1 LSIDDWKVLAFV
13 AIYSTACLLVRRRAA
28 RHFKPGVSAATR
40 LGIGRG
46 MFRRAS
52 YTEKG
57 QSARSWLVILY
68 VGALPL
74 FMLLVFLLSMR
85 GR

>member
-1 LSIDDWKVLAFV
+1 LSIDDWKIWAFV
-13 AIYSTACLLVRRRAA
+13 AIHSTACLLVRRRAA

-40 LGIGRG
+40 LGIGWG
-46 MFRRAS
+46 MLRRAS

-74 FMLLVFLLSMR
+74 VMLIKFLLSPR